1 VAWTPDLGGRV
12 TVDPAIPEV
21 LEAQLGVF
29 ADLGARVD
37 EACPDLS
44 DADEVFATERAWLY
58 EAMHLEKSR
67 EHPELVKESI
77 RWNAEMGAKLTG
89 PEVARAEVAHTWL
102 YERMVAFFD
111 RYDVLLAPTTQ
122 VLPFP
127 VELEYPTEIG
137 GVPQENYLE
146 WMRSCTLLSPT
157 GCPALSVP
165 GGFTPDGLPV
175 GLQIVAAPRADR
187 RLLEVG
193 HAFEQATGFGRRR
206 PDL

>member
-1 VAWTPDLGGRV
+1 
-12 TVDPAIPEV
+12 
-21 LEAQLGVF
+21 
-29 ADLGARVD
+29 
-37 EACPDLS
+37 
-44 DADEVFATERAWLY
+44 
-58 EAMHLEKSR
+58 
-67 EHPELVKESI
+67 
-77 RWNAEMGAKLTG
+77 
-89 PEVARAEVAHTWL
+89 
-102 YERMVAFFD
+102 MVAFFD

-137 GVPQENYLE
+137 GVPQDNYLE